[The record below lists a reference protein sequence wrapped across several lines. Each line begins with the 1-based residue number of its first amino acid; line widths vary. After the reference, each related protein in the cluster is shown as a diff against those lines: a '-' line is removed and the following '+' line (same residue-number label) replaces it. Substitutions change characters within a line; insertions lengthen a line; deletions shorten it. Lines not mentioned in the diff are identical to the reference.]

1 MLQSKTCVRKSC
13 SNAEKCKCKWRD
25 SKLCFFSP
33 NKLFQL
39 CYTHV
44 LKEVMEILHLYIKIK
59 SKVGVNFDVPHDV
72 PLRGI

>member
-1 MLQSKTCVRKSC
+1 MCENHVQMLK
-13 SNAEKCKCKWRD
+13 NANA
-25 SKLCFFSP
+25 SGGIQNYVFFSP
-33 NKLFQL
+33 NELFQL